1 MSVKSL
7 DREGR
12 WRDITIGFRVSE
24 EENERI
30 NQLAALSGMTKQAF
44 IIDRLE
50 RNEITVLATTR
61 VQKALAFQDK
71 RIADELA
78 RVAAGSPVNARLMD
92 VSGAILDVL
101 RQMND
106 QGMAIDTLAD
116 GLTIEDMELSDLRRT
131 MTPDMRQIPLTPEKV
146 EPVADAEKRKPERRR
161 KSAKGMFKKDKR

>member
-1 MSVKSL
+1 MSVKNL

-50 RNEITVLATTR
+50 GNEITVLATTR
-61 VQKALAFQDK
+61 VQKALAFQAK
-71 RIADELA
+71 RIA

-161 KSAKGMFKKDKR
+161 RSTKGMFKKDKR